1 MARLKVFSGVDVG
14 EAVADRAAA
23 LQQLLAATNANVNW
37 VAPENFHV
45 TLNFLGDVDD
55 RDLHGICRAMADAAK
70 RVPPFRLKVTGV
82 GAFPTP
88 RRPKVLWAAIDEG
101 SESLQRVYAAA
112 EPPLTAL
119 GVYRREE
126 RGYTPHLTL
135 GRVKDEADGALL
147 APELAKYAAWHGGDV
162 FVQEVK
168 VYSSELRRTGPVYS
182 VIGRAPLTGR

>member
-1 MARLKVFSGVDVG
+1 MARLKVFTGVDVG
-14 EAVADRAAA
+14 SGIASRATA
-23 LQQLLAATNANVNW
+23 LQQALLATNANVNW

-55 RDLHGICRAMADAAK
+55 RDLHGICRAMADVAK
-70 RVPPFRLKVTGV
+70 REGPFRLSIAGV

-88 RRPKVLWAAIDEG
+88 RRPKILWAAIAEG
-101 SESLQRVYAAA
+101 LESLQRIYAAS
-112 EPPLTAL
+112 EPKLTEL

-135 GRVKDEADGALL
+135 GRVKDEADGELI
-147 APELAKYAAWHGGDV
+147 APELAKYAEWNGGDV
-162 FVQEVK
+162 FVQELK
-168 VYSSELRRTGPVYS
+168 VYTSELRRTGPVYS